1 MSHVNLITSRTSI
14 VIYHP
19 ILDDLLSSI
28 SNEDCIFTLEFQWLQ
43 RKHQLTKPNQNIMTQ
58 DVLPTQGIFTDQV
71 GNDIGAM
78 FAILIG
84 AMIAAGGGL
93 GGGGVFVP
101 IYILILGYPP
111 KFAAALSQATI
122 FGGSI
127 VNLIMNLK
135 KSHPTR
141 KHRPLTDFST
151 LLIFEPMLL
160 VGTIIGVLLNVMF
173 PDILIL
179 ILLAIVLT
187 YATIRT
193 SRKGI
198 RLWKKETV
206 SLKKE
211 KEKIKNNIENN
222 TKCSIEMQTVQTEQI
237 DTSQIIN
244 TSQVT
249 PTPNST
255 NTISINDY
263 NQDSTDTISS
273 TIINDLQTQKTIRK
287 LSQGTG
293 CDPSQITIDKIELC
307 QEMLTRESQIMSPV
321 IIILIVW
328 FFVSIFSIIKK
339 KEFTGINKCEI
350 WYWMITFLPIPIMIC
365 ISYFMTLREYKYYQI
380 KINSNCWIPAF
391 GDIELNGKFINI
403 LKYPLIATIA
413 GILGGLL
420 GIGGGMIVSPLLIE
434 LGVMPTVAAATSA
447 MAVLI
452 TSSSATLQF
461 VLLGYLNLDYTFYF
475 MAIGIIGTFI
485 GQTIVIYCIKQYGR
499 KSLIVF
505 SVAIIMG
512 GAVILMGSDGI
523 LQVINGISW
532 TFASPC

>member
-1 MSHVNLITSRTSI
+1 MS
-14 VIYHP
+14 
-19 ILDDLLSSI
+19 
-28 SNEDCIFTLEFQWLQ
+28 
-43 RKHQLTKPNQNIMTQ
+43 Q
-58 DVLPTQGIFTDQV
+58 DILPTQGIFTDQI

-78 FAILIG
+78 FSILIG

-211 KEKIKNNIENN
+211 KEKN
-222 TKCSIEMQTVQTEQI
+222 
-237 DTSQIIN
+237 
-244 TSQVT
+244 
-249 PTPNST
+249 
-255 NTISINDY
+255 
-263 NQDSTDTISS
+263 
-273 TIINDLQTQKTIRK
+273 
-287 LSQGTG
+287 
-293 CDPSQITIDKIELC
+293 
-307 QEMLTRESQIMSPV
+307 
-321 IIILIVW
+321 
-328 FFVSIFSIIKK
+328 
-339 KEFTGINKCEI
+339 
-350 WYWMITFLPIPIMIC
+350 
-365 ISYFMTLREYKYYQI
+365 
-380 KINSNCWIPAF
+380 
-391 GDIELNGKFINI
+391 
-403 LKYPLIATIA
+403 
-413 GILGGLL
+413 
-420 GIGGGMIVSPLLIE
+420 
-434 LGVMPTVAAATSA
+434 
-447 MAVLI
+447 
-452 TSSSATLQF
+452 
-461 VLLGYLNLDYTFYF
+461 
-475 MAIGIIGTFI
+475 
-485 GQTIVIYCIKQYGR
+485 
-499 KSLIVF
+499 
-505 SVAIIMG
+505 
-512 GAVILMGSDGI
+512 
-523 LQVINGISW
+523 
-532 TFASPC
+532 